1 MAERREVQPD
11 PGEVLQRV
19 AALEKKV
26 ADLESRLASITT
38 KGGRTSSEVA
48 SSGFADPPVAA
59 SATPPVWTGPPRT
72 GSEAKPALRVAPS
85 DPGQWLGRLG
95 IALLLLGVVF
105 GFKYSIDRGW
115 LGPAVRV
122 ASGLGLG
129 VALLA
134 MGSRLREAR
143 PGLSRLLS
151 GGGLVC
157 GYFSIYAAFQLYDL
171 VSLGAAFAAMS
182 VVTITAFVLAVRDD
196 EAVMATLGTAGGLAT
211 PFLLY
216 AGEGGTQGL
225 VLHTCVVVAGAAAI
239 FAKCGWRVLLWTV
252 VVGAWPVLHGAA
264 LAAHRS
270 GGADAVVVEAG
281 LLFFAL
287 CTWGLAVGRELVS
300 AEDPAVWRPTR
311 VGFGPELPRRP
322 GAPDWTLQ
330 THQLVLLVPLALF
343 ASSSVAWSLGETATG
358 WLALVLA
365 GIAGG
370 ASFPLRERAGEVGG
384 RLAATHVLSTAV
396 LLAFAMSFLL
406 GPETRLVA
414 LSAEALALHVL
425 ARRARDRAPALL
437 GHLLFTFAFLGTFE
451 HRREG
456 ADKLAWSLGLA
467 ELADLAVLAA
477 LGAAAVVQDGD
488 RRRLYAFVA
497 QAGLLMWLLDI
508 LQGLPNGAA
517 CVTAAWF
524 ANAIVLVVVGLRR
537 DDVTLRAAGAGVMA
551 LTMAKLFVFDLSKVD
566 AGWRIV
572 VFLGFGAV
580 LLGLGYAFPALWKR
594 DRDDDVR

>member
-1 MAERREVQPD
+1 MAQGSEVRPEL
-11 PGEVLQRV
+11 GEVLERV

-26 ADLESRLASITT
+26 ADLESRLVVTATDT
-38 KGGRTSSEVA
+38 ARTSSEDA
-48 SSGFADPPVAA
+48 SRGFTGAPVAA
-59 SATPPVWTGPPRT
+59 TLPAKAGAART
-72 GSEAKPALRVAPS
+72 ASDARPALRVAPS

-129 VALLA
+129 VVLLVI
-134 MGSRLREAR
+134 GSRLRGAR

-171 VSLGAAFAAMS
+171 CSLAAAFAAMS
-182 VVTITAFVLAVRDD
+182 LVTLTAFVLAVRDD

-225 VLHTCVVVAGAAAI
+225 VLHTVVVVAGAAAI
-239 FAKCGWRVLLWTV
+239 FARCGWRVLLWTV
-252 VVGAWPVLHGAA
+252 VAGAWPVLQGAA
-264 LAAHRS
+264 LVAHRS

-287 CTWGLAVGRELVS
+287 CTWGLAVVRELLS
-300 AEDPAVWRPTR
+300 AENPAVWRPTCL
-311 VGFGPELPRRP
+311 GFGPELPRRP
-322 GAPDWTLQ
+322 DSPDWTLQ
-330 THQLVLLVPLALF
+330 AHQLVLLVPLSLL

-370 ASFPLRERAGEVGG
+370 ASFPLRERSGEVGG
-384 RLAATHVLSTAV
+384 RLAATHVLSAAA
-396 LLAFAMSFLL
+396 LFAFAMSFLL

-414 LSAEALALHVL
+414 LSAEGLALHVL
-425 ARRARDRAPALL
+425 ARRARDGAPALL
-437 GHLLFTFAFLGTFE
+437 GHLLFTVVFVGTFE
-451 HRREG
+451 HLSEG
-456 ADKLAWSLGLA
+456 AVHLAWSLGVA
-467 ELADLAVLAA
+467 EFADLAVLAA
-477 LGAAAVVQDGD
+477 LGAAAVVQGGD
-488 RRRLYAFVA
+488 RRRLYAAVA
-497 QAGLLMWLLDI
+497 QGGLLMWLLDI

-524 ANAIVLVVVGLRR
+524 ANAVVLVVAGLRR

-580 LLGLGYAFPALWKR
+580 LLGLGYAFPSLWKR
-594 DRDDDVR
+594 APDPRAQ

>member
-1 MAERREVQPD
+1 MAEPSEVRPEL
-11 PGEVLQRV
+11 GEVLERM

-26 ADLESRLASITT
+26 ADLESRLA
-38 KGGRTSSEVA
+38 A
-48 SSGFADPPVAA
+48 SVNDGARASTEASPGGFAGTAA
-59 SATPPVWTGPPRT
+59 ATPLPRAGAART
-72 GSEAKPALRVAPS
+72 ASDARPALRVAPS

-129 VALLA
+129 VVLLA
-134 MGSRLREAR
+134 TGSRLRDAR

-171 VSLGAAFAAMS
+171 CSLAAAFAAMS
-182 VVTITAFVLAVRDD
+182 VVTTTAFVLAVRDD

-225 VLHTCVVVAGAAAI
+225 VLHTVVVVAGAAAI

-252 VVGAWPVLHGAA
+252 VAGAWPVLHGAA
-264 LAAHRS
+264 LVAHRS
-270 GGADAVVVEAG
+270 GGADALVVEAG
-281 LLFFAL
+281 LVVFAF
-287 CTWGLAVGRELVS
+287 CTWGLAVGRELLS
-300 AEDPAVWRPTR
+300 AEDPVGWRPSR
-311 VGFGPELPRRP
+311 LGFGPELPRRP
-322 GAPDWTLQ
+322 GSPDWTLQ
-330 THQLVLLVPLALF
+330 THQLVLFVPLALL

-358 WLALVLA
+358 WLALVLGA
-365 GIAGG
+365 VAGG
-370 ASFPLRERAGEVGG
+370 ASLPLRERAGEVGP
-384 RLAATHVLSTAV
+384 RLAATHVLSAAV

-414 LSAEALALHVL
+414 LSAEGLALHIL
-425 ARRARDRAPALL
+425 ARRARDAAPALL
-437 GHLLFTFAFLGTFE
+437 GHLLFTFVFVGTFE
-451 HRREG
+451 HLSEG
-456 ADKLAWSLGLA
+456 ADHLAWSLGLA
-467 ELADLAVLAA
+467 EFADLAVLAA
-477 LGAAAVVQDGD
+477 LAAAAVVQRGEP
-488 RRRLYAFVA
+488 RRLYAAAA
-497 QAGLLMWLLDI
+497 QAGLLLWLLDI

-524 ANAIVLVVVGLRR
+524 ANAVVLVVAGLRR
-537 DDVTLRAAGAGVMA
+537 DEVTLRAAGAGVMA

-594 DRDDDVR
+594 DRDDDAR

>member
-1 MAERREVQPD
+1 MAERSEVRPE
-11 PGEVLQRV
+11 PGEVLERL

-26 ADLESRLASITT
+26 ADLESRLAATT
-38 KGGRTSSEVA
+38 TEGARTSSDA
-48 SSGFADPPVAA
+48 GSSGFAGMPVASAWTPAPKAGAAPTA
-59 SATPPVWTGPPRT
+59 SDAR
-72 GSEAKPALRVAPS
+72 PALRVTPS

-129 VALLA
+129 MTLLA

-182 VVTITAFVLAVRDD
+182 VVTMTAFVLAVRDD

-252 VVGAWPVLHGAA
+252 VAGAWPVLHGAA
-264 LAAHRS
+264 LVAHRS
-270 GGADAVVVEAG
+270 GGTDAVVVEAG
-281 LLFFAL
+281 LLVFVF
-287 CTWGLAVGRELVS
+287 CSWGLAVGRELL
-300 AEDPAVWRPTR
+300 AAADPVGWRPTR
-311 VGFGPELPRRP
+311 LGFGPELPRRP

-330 THQLVLLVPLALF
+330 THQLVLLVPLALL

-358 WLALVLA
+358 WLALVLGA
-365 GIAGG
+365 VAGG

-384 RLAATHVLSTAV
+384 RLAATHVLSAAV

-414 LSAEALALHVL
+414 LSAEGLALLVL
-425 ARRARDRAPALL
+425 AGRARDRAPALL
-437 GHLLFTFAFLGTFE
+437 GHLLFTFVFVGTFE
-451 HRREG
+451 HLRVG
-456 ADKLAWSLGLA
+456 TDKLAWSFGLA
-467 ELADLAVLAA
+467 EFADLAVLAS
-477 LGAAAVVQDGD
+477 LGAAAFVQQGEP
-488 RRRLYAFVA
+488 RRLYAVVA

-524 ANAIVLVVVGLRR
+524 ANAVVLVVAGLRR
-537 DDVTLRAAGAGVMA
+537 DDVMLRAAGAGVMA

-580 LLGLGYAFPALWKR
+580 LLGLGYAFPTLWKR
-594 DRDDDVR
+594 DRDDRGQ

>member
-1 MAERREVQPD
+1 MAEPSEVRPEL
-11 PGEVLQRV
+11 GEVLERM

-26 ADLESRLASITT
+26 AELESRLAASVKDGARASTDASLGGVVGAATT
-38 KGGRTSSEVA
+38 TPLPRAGAARTA
-48 SSGFADPPVAA
+48 SD
-59 SATPPVWTGPPRT
+59 TR
-72 GSEAKPALRVAPS
+72 PALRVAPS

-129 VALLA
+129 VVLLV
-134 MGSRLREAR
+134 MGSRLRDAR

-171 VSLGAAFAAMS
+171 CSFAAAFAAMS
-182 VVTITAFVLAVRDD
+182 LVTMTAFVLAVRDD

-225 VLHTCVVVAGAAAI
+225 VLHTVVVVAGAAAI

-252 VVGAWPVLHGAA
+252 VAGAWPVLHGAA
-264 LAAHRS
+264 LVAHRS
-270 GGADAVVVEAG
+270 DGADALVVEAG
-281 LLFFAL
+281 LVVFAF
-287 CTWGLAVGRELVS
+287 CTWGLAVGRELLS
-300 AEDPAVWRPTR
+300 AEDSVGWRPTR
-311 VGFGPELPRRP
+311 LGFGPEPPRRP
-322 GAPDWTLQ
+322 GSPDWTLQ
-330 THQLVLLVPLALF
+330 THQLVLLVPLALL

-358 WLALVLA
+358 WLAFVLGA
-365 GIAGG
+365 VAGG
-370 ASFPLRERAGEVGG
+370 ASLPLRERAGEVGA
-384 RLAATHVLSTAV
+384 RLAATHVLSAAV
-396 LLAFAMSFLL
+396 LFAFAMSFLL

-414 LSAEALALHVL
+414 LSAEGLALHVL
-425 ARRARDRAPALL
+425 AHRTRDAAPALL
-437 GHLLFTFAFLGTFE
+437 GHLLFTFVFVGTFE
-451 HRREG
+451 HLSEG
-456 ADKLAWSLGLA
+456 ADHLAWSLGLA
-467 ELADLAVLAA
+467 EFADLAVLAA
-477 LGAAAVVQDGD
+477 FAAAAVVQRGEP
-488 RRRLYAFVA
+488 RRLYAAAA
-497 QAGLLMWLLDI
+497 QAGLLLWLLDI

-524 ANAIVLVVVGLRR
+524 ANAVVLVVAGLRR

-580 LLGLGYAFPALWKR
+580 LLGLGYAFPSLWKR